1 MGGRLLKKMIFNTS
15 VYNHLSSHTHANK
28 CIGFPCGFHVVFMW
42 FQVHAFP
49 NHSCYHCV
57 LSLQKKWNFPLRISS
72 VKVNQIRS
80 FLKESLMENFIFV
93 KWWSLKITL
102 KIPCIIL
109 AFITEAA
116 SSVVFLT
123 AIYFSKQCS

>member
-15 VYNHLSSHTHANK
+15 VYNHLSSHTYANK
-28 CIGFPCGFHVVFMW
+28 CIGFPCGFHVVFIW

-49 NHSCYHCV
+49 NHSCYHCAITAEKMKF
-57 LSLQKKWNFPLRISS
+57 SIKDFFSKCD
-72 VKVNQIRS
+72 QIRS

-109 AFITEAA
+109 AFITEAS
-116 SSVVFLT
+116 SSVVFPIT
-123 AIYFSKQCS
+123 TYFSKQCS